1 MNEYVRYT
9 AEHRGG
15 DWGEEPLEWCVVD
28 EDEGLFGSAV
38 VFDLTEQEA
47 KDKAC
52 ELNSQEDAWC
62 KRVDNKGVTHDY

>member
-15 DWGEEPLEWCVVD
+15 DWGEKPLEWCVVD
-28 EDEGLFGSAV
+28 EDEGWFGSAV

-47 KDKAC
+47 KDKAYK
-52 ELNSQEDAWC
+52 LNNQEVDWL
-62 KRVDNKGVTHDY
+62 KRVNKQRK